1 VGAAPPRS
9 SGRSALA
16 AAAPGGIGAL
26 AADMRGPR
34 EVVPVLFL
42 SPKDADGADRG
53 QRSKPL

>member
-9 SGRSALA
+9 SRRSALA
-16 AAAPGGIGAL
+16 AARSSICAP

-34 EVVPVLFL
+34 EVVRVLFF